1 MALVELTMTGSVAVI
16 AMDDG
21 KANAM
26 GPDMIAA
33 VNDALDRAESEAS
46 AVVIIGRDGVFCG
59 GFDLKV
65 IRSGDAAAQVA
76 MTTAGAHLALRLYG
90 FPKPVVMAA
99 TGHSVALG
107 GFLLLAADHRIG
119 ITGDF
124 NVGLNEVAIGMSL
137 PPFALM
143 LSRARL
149 EQRFLTGAALNAT
162 MYTHEQAI
170 PVGFLDEI
178 VAPGD
183 LRSVAIAKAEALGSL
198 DATAFQRVKQD
209 LRGADIKAVLD
220 QMGNG

>member
-1 MALVELTMTGSVAVI
+1 
-16 AMDDG
+16 
-21 KANAM
+21 
-26 GPDMIAA
+26 
-33 VNDALDRAESEAS
+33 
-46 AVVIIGRDGVFCG
+46 
-59 GFDLKV
+59 
-65 IRSGDAAAQVA
+65 
-76 MTTAGAHLALRLYG
+76 MTTAGAQLAMRLYG

-119 ITGDF
+119 IAGDF

-149 EQRFLTGAALNAT
+149 AQRFLTGAALNAT

-170 PVGFLDEI
+170 AVGFLDEI
-178 VAPGD
+178 VAAGD

-198 DATAFQRVKQD
+198 DATVFQRVKQD
-209 LRGADIKAVLD
+209 LRGADIKAVMD
-220 QMGNG
+220 QMVAG

>member
-1 MALVELTMTGSVAVI
+1 MALVEFTMTGSVAVI

-33 VNDALDRAESEAS
+33 MNDALDRAESEAS

-119 ITGDF
+119 VTGDF

-149 EQRFLTGAALNAT
+149 EHRFLTGAALNAT

-170 PVGFLDEI
+170 PVGFLDEM

-183 LRSVAIAKAEALGSL
+183 LRSVAIAKAEALGAL

-209 LRGADIKAVLD
+209 LRGGDIKAVLD